1 MHIRMV
7 EMSLSF
13 HIVTIFFATIS
24 GSYTL
29 ALKPR
34 VQMSVLIYSSHK
46 NISFRVAKWVC
57 GRLDY
62 KNDFVHS

>member
-1 MHIRMV
+1 
-7 EMSLSF
+7 
-13 HIVTIFFATIS
+13 VTLFFATIS

-46 NISFRVAKWVC
+46 NISFSVAKWVC
-57 GRLDY
+57 GILDY
-62 KNDFVHS
+62 ENDFVHS